1 MNQLPP
7 TRPPAGDFAEELDP
21 ARTPGGPASPGT
33 SDSGPAVK
41 TGQQPHGKAASLA
54 VASGILLSKLVG
66 LIRERIFAHYFG
78 DSMAADAFKAAFR
91 IPNMLQNLFGEGVL
105 SASFIPVYAR
115 LNAEGR
121 HEEATR
127 TASAIFALLVLVAS
141 GLVLGGVLLTPEL
154 IFVIAP
160 GFKGETRLLAIQ
172 LVRILFPG
180 AALLV
185 LSAWCLGILNSHRR
199 FFLSYAAP
207 VIWNVAMISTLVWQG
222 RRLFA
227 HGVVAAPAA
236 EPRLAVAL
244 AVGSVI
250 GSALQFLVQVPV
262 VLRLLRPLQWQAA
275 FRTDHVRTIIRNFF
289 PVFLSRGVV
298 QVSAFVDQI
307 LASLLP
313 MGAVAALSYAQTI
326 NQLPVSLFGMAVSA
340 AELPA
345 MSAALGT
352 AEEVAAKLR
361 ARLAAGLMQIA
372 WFVVPSA
379 VAFVVLGDVVVA
391 AIYRTGHFHA
401 NDVLY
406 VWSALAG
413 SGIGLLAGTSGRLY
427 SSAFYAL
434 RNTRTPLNFALIRVG
449 LTLALGYLFS
459 LPLPRLLGIDSRW
472 GVAGLTLS
480 AGLAAWL
487 EYSMLRRA
495 MHERIGVVHYPS
507 SRVIRLWLAALLAAA
522 PCFLGRRHLPIHNSV
537 LIAIAVLVPYLALYV
552 GLTVLMKVPIPGGL
566 LRRFK
571 RA

>member
-1 MNQLPP
+1 MGDSLTPSSETPALAQPP
-7 TRPPAGDFAEELDP
+7 KPR
-21 ARTPGGPASPGT
+21 
-33 SDSGPAVK
+33 
-41 TGQQPHGKAASLA
+41 QPHGRAAALA
-54 VASGILLSKLVG
+54 VASGILLSKLIG
-66 LIRERIFAHYFG
+66 LIRERIFAYYFG
-78 DSMAADAFKAAFR
+78 NSMAADAFKAAFR

-115 LNAEGR
+115 LGAEER

-127 TASAIFALLVLVAS
+127 TAAAILALLVLVAS
-141 GLVLGGVLLTPEL
+141 VVVLGGVLLAPL
-154 IFVIAP
+154 LVYAIAP
-160 GFKGETRLLAIQ
+160 GFHGEKRLLTIQ

-207 VIWNVAMISTLVWQG
+207 VVWNLAMITTLVWEG
-222 RRLFA
+222 RRLFM
-227 HGVVAAPAA
+227 HGITAAPAA
-236 EPRLAVAL
+236 EPRLAIAL
-244 AVGSVI
+244 AVGSVV
-250 GSALQFLVQVPV
+250 GSALQFLIQLPV
-262 VLRLLRPLQWQAA
+262 VLRLLRPLQWKAT
-275 FRTDHVRTIIRNFF
+275 FRSEHVRTIVRNFF

-313 MGAVAALSYAQTI
+313 TGAVAALSYAQTI
-326 NQLPVSLFGMAVSA
+326 TQLPVSLFGMAVSA

-352 AEEVAAKLR
+352 AEEIAAKLR
-361 ARLAAGLMQIA
+361 TRLAAGLSQIA

-379 VAFVVLGDVVVA
+379 VAFVVLGNVVVA
-391 AIYRTGHFHA
+391 AIYRTGHFSSS
-401 NDVLY
+401 DVVY

-434 RNTRTPLNFALIRVG
+434 RDTRTPLNFALIRVSI
-449 LTLALGYLFS
+449 TLVLGYLFS
-459 LPLPRLLGIDSRW
+459 LPLPRLLGINPRW
-472 GVAGLTLS
+472 GLAGLTLS

-487 EYSMLRRA
+487 EYSLLRRA
-495 MHERIGVVHYPS
+495 MQGRIGKVAYPV
-507 SRVIRLWLAALLAAA
+507 SRVLRLWLAALIAGVL
-522 PCFLGRRHLPIHNSV
+522 CYMLHRHLSIHSAI
-537 LIAIAVLVPYLALYV
+537 LTAIAVLVPYGALYIA
-552 GLTVLMKVPIPGGL
+552 LTVLMKVPIPGSL

-571 RA
+571 RV

>member
-1 MNQLPP
+1 MPETP
-7 TRPPAGDFAEELDP
+7 PPADLPDLP
-21 ARTPGGPASPGT
+21 
-33 SDSGPAVK
+33 K
-41 TGQQPHGKAASLA
+41 TKQPHGRAAALA
-54 VASGILLSKLVG
+54 VATGILLSKLIG

-78 DSMAADAFKAAFR
+78 NSMAADAFKAAFR

-115 LNAEGR
+115 LNAEER

-127 TASAIFALLVLVAS
+127 TAAAIFAILVLVGSLLVL
-141 GLVLGGVLLTPEL
+141 LGVLFAPMLVD
-154 IFVIAP
+154 IIAY
-160 GFKGETRLLAIQ
+160 GFKGETRLLTIQ

-199 FFLSYAAP
+199 FLLSYTAP
-207 VIWNVAMISTLVWQG
+207 VVWNVAMIATLVWQG
-222 RRLFA
+222 RSLFA
-227 HGVVAAPAA
+227 HGITAASIA

-250 GSALQFLVQVPV
+250 GSALQFLVQIPS
-262 VLRLLRPLQWQAA
+262 VLRLLSPLQWKAT
-275 FRTDHVRTIIRNFF
+275 FRSEHVRTIVHNFF
-289 PVFLSRGVV
+289 PVFISRGVV
-298 QVSAFVDQI
+298 QLSAFVDQM
-307 LASLLP
+307 LASPLP
-313 MGAVAALSYAQTI
+313 TGAVAALSYAQII

-352 AEEVAAKLR
+352 PEQIAAKLR
-361 ARLAAGLMQIA
+361 SRLAAGLQQIA

-391 AIYRTGHFHA
+391 ALFRTGAFNA
-401 NDVLY
+401 SAVTY

-413 SGIGLLAGTSGRLY
+413 SGVGLLAGTSGRLY

-434 RNTRTPLNFALIRVG
+434 RNTRTPLNFAVIRVA
-449 LTLALGYLFS
+449 LTLALGYFCS
-459 LPLPRLLGIDSRW
+459 KPLPRLLGIDPRW

-480 AGLAAWL
+480 AGIAAWL
-487 EYSMLRRA
+487 EYSLLRRA
-495 MHERIGVVHYPS
+495 MHQRIGVVDYPA
-507 SRVIRLWLAALLAAA
+507 SRVLRLWLGAIAAA
-522 PCFLGRRHLPIHNSV
+522 MLCFFLHRHLPVRSHLWGRGSRAAI
-537 LIAIAVLVPYLALYV
+537 LTAIAVLIPYGALYV
-552 GLTVLMKVPIPGGL
+552 AFTLLMKVPIPGSL

-571 RA
+571 RG

>member
-1 MNQLPP
+1 
-7 TRPPAGDFAEELDP
+7 
-21 ARTPGGPASPGT
+21 
-33 SDSGPAVK
+33 
-41 TGQQPHGKAASLA
+41 
-54 VASGILLSKLVG
+54 VASGILLSKVIG

-78 DSMAADAFKAAFR
+78 NSMAADAFKAAFR

-115 LNAEGR
+115 LNAEDR
-121 HEEATR
+121 HEEASR
-127 TASAIFALLVLVAS
+127 TAAAIFALLVVVAS
-141 GLVLGGVLLTPEL
+141 LLVLAGVLLTPWL
-154 IFVIAP
+154 IDVIAP
-160 GFKGETRLLAIQ
+160 GFHGDKRLLAIQ

-207 VIWNVAMISTLVWQG
+207 VVWNVAMVATLVWQG
-222 RRLFA
+222 HRLFA
-227 HGVVAAPAA
+227 RGITAATVA

-250 GSALQFLVQVPV
+250 GSALQFLIQVPI
-262 VLRLLRPLQWQAA
+262 VLRLLRPVQFKAT
-275 FRTDHVRTIIRNFF
+275 FRSEHVRTIVRNFF
-289 PVFLSRGVV
+289 PVFVSRGVV

-313 MGAVAALSYAQTI
+313 TGAVAALSYAQTI

-352 AEEVAAKLR
+352 AEEIAAKLR
-361 ARLAAGLMQIA
+361 ARLAAGLQQIA

-391 AIYRTGHFHA
+391 AIYRTGHFRA
-401 NDVLY
+401 GDVIY

-413 SGIGLLAGTSGRLY
+413 SGVGLLAGTSGRLY

-434 RNTRTPLNFALIRVG
+434 RNTRTPLNFAVVRVT

-459 LPLPRLLGIDSRW
+459 KPLPRLLGIDPRW

-480 AGLAAWL
+480 AGLAAWM
-487 EYSMLRRA
+487 EYFLLRRA
-495 MHERIGVVHYPS
+495 MHQRIGVVDYPA
-507 SRVIRLWLAALLAAA
+507 SRVIRLWLGAFAAAALCYL
-522 PCFLGRRHLPIHNSV
+522 LHRQLPIHGSGARAAILTAAAI
-537 LIAIAVLVPYLALYV
+537 LIPYGALYV
-552 GLTVLMKVPIPGGL
+552 AFTVLMRVPIPGSL

-571 RA
+571 RR

>member
-1 MNQLPP
+1 MSDTTTPANPP
-7 TRPPAGDFAEELDP
+7 
-21 ARTPGGPASPGT
+21 RTN
-33 SDSGPAVK
+33 K
-41 TGQQPHGKAASLA
+41 PHHGRAAAFA
-54 VASGILLSKLVG
+54 VAAGILLSRLIG

-78 DSMAADAFKAAFR
+78 NSMAADAFKAAFR

-115 LNAEGR
+115 LNAEDR
-121 HEEATR
+121 HQEASR
-127 TASAIFALLVLVAS
+127 TAAAIFALLVMVAS
-141 GLVLGGVLLTPEL
+141 LLVLAGVVFTPWL
-154 IFVIAP
+154 IDAIAP
-160 GFKGETRLLAIQ
+160 GFHGEKRALTIQ
-172 LVRILFPG
+172 IVRILFPG

-199 FFLSYAAP
+199 FFLSYSAP
-207 VIWNVAMISTLVWQG
+207 VVWNLAMIATLVWQG
-222 RRLFA
+222 RLLLT
-227 HGVVAAPAA
+227 HGISSTQG

-244 AVGSVI
+244 AIGSVI

-262 VLRLLRPLQWQAA
+262 VLRLLSPLQFQAT
-275 FRTDHVRTIIRNFF
+275 FRSEHVRTIVRNFF

-313 MGAVAALSYAQTI
+313 DGAVAALSYAQTI

-340 AELPA
+340 AELPT

-352 AEEVAAKLR
+352 PEEIAAQLR
-361 ARLAAGLMQIA
+361 TRLAAGLAQIA

-391 AIYRTGHFHA
+391 AIYRTGHFRA

-413 SGIGLLAGTSGRLY
+413 SGVGLLAGTSGRLY

-434 RNTRTPLNFALIRVG
+434 RNTRTPLNFALIRVA

-459 LPLPRLLGIDSRW
+459 IPLPRMLGLDARW

-480 AGLAAWL
+480 AGIAAWV
-487 EYSMLRRA
+487 EYTLLRRSL
-495 MHERIGVVHYPS
+495 HGRIGAIS
-507 SRVIRLWLAALLAAA
+507 SPASRALRLWLGAGLAAA
-522 PCFLGRRHLPIHNSV
+522 LCWLLHRYVPIHNALASAAAV
-537 LIAIAVLVPYLALYV
+537 LAPYTALYIAITSLFGVP
-552 GLTVLMKVPIPGGL
+552 VPGSLI
-566 LRRFK
+566 RRFK
-571 RA
+571 RAR

>member
-1 MNQLPP
+1 MPETIPPPPNQ
-7 TRPPAGDFAEELDP
+7 A
-21 ARTPGGPASPGT
+21 PAS
-33 SDSGPAVK
+33 SDLPK
-41 TGQQPHGKAASLA
+41 TKPHHGRAAALA
-54 VASGILLSKLVG
+54 VATGIMLSKIIG

-78 DSMAADAFKAAFR
+78 NSMAADAFKAAFR

-115 LNAEGR
+115 LNAEER

-127 TASAIFALLVLVAS
+127 TAAAIFALLVLVAS
-141 GLVLGGVLLTPEL
+141 TVVLIGVLLTPLL
-154 IFVIAP
+154 IDVIAP
-160 GFKGETRLLAIQ
+160 GFHGETRLLAIQ

-207 VIWNVAMISTLVWQG
+207 VIWNLSMIATLVWQG
-222 RRLFA
+222 RRLFS
-227 HGVVAAPAA
+227 HGITAASA

-250 GSALQFLVQVPV
+250 GSALQFIIQVPA
-262 VLRLLRPLQWQAA
+262 VLRLLSPLQWKAT
-275 FRTDHVRTIIRNFF
+275 FRSEHVRTIVHNFV
-289 PVFLSRGVV
+289 PVFLTRGVV
-298 QVSAFVDQI
+298 QISAFVDQI

-313 MGAVAALSYAQTI
+313 TGAVAALSYAQTI
-326 NQLPVSLFGMAVSA
+326 YQLPVGLFGMAVSA

-352 AEEVAAKLR
+352 PEQIAAKLR
-361 ARLAAGLMQIA
+361 ARLAAGLQQIA

-379 VAFVVLGDVVVA
+379 VAFVILGDVVVA
-391 AIYRTGHFHA
+391 AIYRTGHFNA
-401 NDVLY
+401 RDVIY

-413 SGIGLLAGTSGRLY
+413 SGVGLLGGTSGRLY

-434 RNTRTPLNFALIRVG
+434 RNTRTPLNFAVIRVA
-449 LTLALGYLFS
+449 LTLVLGWFCS
-459 LPLPRLLGIDSRW
+459 IPLPHLLGIDSRW

-480 AGLAAWL
+480 AGLAASL
-487 EYSMLRRA
+487 EYILLRRA
-495 MHERIGVVHYPS
+495 MHERIGIVDYPA
-507 SRVIRLWLAALLAAA
+507 SRVLRLWLAAIVAGLL
-522 PCFLGRRHLPIHNSV
+522 CFLLHRHLPIHGHGTRAAV
-537 LIAIAVLVPYLALYV
+537 LTAIAVLIPYGALYIAF
-552 GLTVLMKVPIPGGL
+552 TVAMKIPVPGSL

-571 RA
+571 RR